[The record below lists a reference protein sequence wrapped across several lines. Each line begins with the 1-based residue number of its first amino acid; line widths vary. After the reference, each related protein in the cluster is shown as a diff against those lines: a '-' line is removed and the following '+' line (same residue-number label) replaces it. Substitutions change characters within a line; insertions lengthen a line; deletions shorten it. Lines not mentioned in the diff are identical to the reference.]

1 MCAKGGPLALRWTDF
16 FCFLLRL
23 VFRRPS
29 SQATECVFR
38 SFHPLQTMLV
48 PAKMSSETFW
58 QRYFWRQEVHE
69 KRRSAVAELAQR
81 HQEEEG
87 VDWDSPDEAEEEE
100 TEAALG
106 DVEETEPQTASKPEK
121 GDRAAVEKGAA
132 SVVPEEDT
140 QAPEETPVSDPTPK
154 TKAPEPPISNA
165 APHVAQPTPAERP
178 TQSWSVVSEAVSGT
192 SSPSSV
198 EPATALA
205 REEGPHDA
213 QGDKDAKKE
222 EEDEDDWGDDWE

>member
-1 MCAKGGPLALRWTDF
+1 
-16 FCFLLRL
+16 
-23 VFRRPS
+23 
-29 SQATECVFR
+29 
-38 SFHPLQTMLV
+38 MLV

-58 QRYFWRQEVHE
+58 QRYFWRQEVSE

-81 HQEEEG
+81 HKEEEG
-87 VDWDSPDEAEEEE
+87 VGWDSPDEAEEEA
-100 TEAALG
+100 EAALG
-106 DVEETEPQTASKPEK
+106 EVEGTEPDTAGKPEK
-121 GDRAAVEKGAA
+121 GERAAAEKGAA
-132 SVVPEEDT
+132 SVVPEADIK
-140 QAPEETPVSDPTPK
+140 APEETAVSDPTPK
-154 TKAPEPPISNA
+154 TKAPEPLISSA
-165 APHVAQPTPAERP
+165 APQVAQPTPAERA